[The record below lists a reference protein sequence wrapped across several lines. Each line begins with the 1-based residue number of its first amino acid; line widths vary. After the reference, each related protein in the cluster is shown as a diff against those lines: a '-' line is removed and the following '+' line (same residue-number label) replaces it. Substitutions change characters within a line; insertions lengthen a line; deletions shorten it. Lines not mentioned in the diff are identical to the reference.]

1 MLDVVAWLCV
11 LDGNSPPKL
20 CFLRDTLVV
29 LKLIFENFD
38 EVL

>member
-1 MLDVVAWLCV
+1 MLDVVAWLCF

-20 CFLRDTLVV
+20 CFLSGALVV